1 MTNLSRRTA
10 IALGA
15 TTALSFSLG
24 FWREALASP
33 VVVGDG
39 PYGPLG
45 PPNAYGVRLPAGFS
59 ARLVG
64 HTGDY
69 VEGTTF
75 EWVGEP
81 DGAACF
87 ATSDGGWIYAANS
100 ELNGT
105 AGGAAAIRFT
115 ADGEIADAYRILG
128 GTKWNCSGGAT
139 PWGTWLSG
147 EEFRQGFVWECDPT
161 EPGQGVKR
169 PLLGRYAH
177 EAAVVDPAT
186 GWVYLTEDAGKG
198 RLYRFRPDHYGDL
211 ASGVLEAARLRDGNT
226 RVTWHE
232 VSTKQP
238 ERSKTTSAF
247 NRGEGAFFSDGQ
259 VYFSTTG
266 DDRVWAL
273 TTSTDAIDV
282 VYDAAVLGDD
292 APLHDPDC
300 LTAHPTSGDLFVGED
315 ADDLQLVLLADGDG
329 NRVAA
334 PFVQLVGHGNGETG
348 SPGQDPNVVPASSWK
363 PESEITGLA
372 FSPDG
377 SRLFMTSQRG
387 LDGVHGMTFEITG
400 PFRQ

>member
-1 MTNLSRRTA
+1 MTDLTRRSALA
-10 IALGA
+10 IGA
-15 TTALSFSLG
+15 TAALTFPLG
-24 FWREALASP
+24 FWREAFASP
-33 VVVGDG
+33 VVLGDG

-45 PPNAYGVRLPAGFS
+45 DPDVYGVRLPAGFK

-64 HTGDY
+64 FTGDY
-69 VEGTTF
+69 VSGTRF

-87 ATSDGGWIYAANS
+87 ATDDGGWIYAANS
-100 ELNGT
+100 EVNGT
-105 AGGAAAIRFT
+105 GGGAAAIRFA
-115 ADGEIADAYRILG
+115 ADGEIVDAYRILG

-147 EEFRQGFVWECDPT
+147 EEFRQGFVWECDPFQ
-161 EPGQGVKR
+161 PGQGIKR
-169 PLLGRYAH
+169 KLLGRYAH

-198 RLYRFRPDHYGDL
+198 RLYRFRSDVYGDL
-211 ASGVLEAARLRDGNT
+211 SSGTLEALKREPGGN
-226 RVTWHE
+226 VSWHE

-238 ERSKTTSAF
+238 ERSKQTSVF
-247 NRGEGAFFSDGQ
+247 NRGEGAFFSDGH

-273 TTSTDAIDV
+273 NTATDQIEV
-282 VYDAAVLGDD
+282 VYDATAIGPD

-334 PFVQLVGHGNGETG
+334 PFVQLIGHGGGETG
-348 SPGQDPNVVPASSWK
+348 SPGQDGDVVPSSSWK

-372 FSPDG
+372 FTPDG
-377 SRLFMTSQRG
+377 SRLYMSSQRG
-387 LDGVHGMTFEITG
+387 TDGVRGMTFEITG
-400 PFRQ
+400 PFRS

>member
-1 MTNLSRRTA
+1 
-10 IALGA
+10 
-15 TTALSFSLG
+15 
-24 FWREALASP
+24 
-33 VVVGDG
+33 
-39 PYGPLG
+39 
-45 PPNAYGVRLPAGFS
+45 
-59 ARLVG
+59 
-64 HTGDY
+64 
-69 VEGTTF
+69 
-75 EWVGEP
+75 
-81 DGAACF
+81 
-87 ATSDGGWIYAANS
+87 
-100 ELNGT
+100 
-105 AGGAAAIRFT
+105 
-115 ADGEIADAYRILG
+115 
-128 GTKWNCSGGAT
+128 
-139 PWGTWLSG
+139 
-147 EEFRQGFVWECDPT
+147 
-161 EPGQGVKR
+161 VKL
-169 PLLGRYAH
+169 PLLGRFAH

-186 GWVYLTEDAGKG
+186 GCVYLTEDAGKG
-198 RLYRFRPDHYGDL
+198 RLYRFRSDKYGDL
-211 ASGVLEAARLRDGNT
+211 SSGVLEAARLRDGNT

-238 ERSKTTSAF
+238 ERSKNTSAF

-348 SPGQDPNVVPASSWK
+348 SPGQDPSVVPASSWK